1 MISKLTSRRFSER
14 LFLKYIWVLVAVCA
28 VLFANVGFEFWVFY
42 KERMTS
48 VLRIEQEEAEKAA
61 VKIYELLNQIEVQL
75 GWTTR
80 RPWTAP
86 ESDRQRLELWRLLL
100 RQVPAITDAALLDS
114 AGREEL
120 GVSRIGLDRI
130 GSGVDLSKEHKFVR
144 AVTLGSY
151 HGPVYFRAE
160 SEPYMTIA
168 LASTGA
174 KPTVSVAEVNLK
186 FMWDTISQIKVG
198 ENGYAYVVDTQGRLI
213 AHPDISLVL
222 RDTDLSNLV
231 QVQAARAARAGGT
244 VESAAEFASDIH
256 GRNVLYAYAPIGT
269 IGWVVFVELP
279 LAEAFAPV
287 YHSIVRA
294 ILLLAGGAAVALL
307 MGLFLARRIVRPI
320 ERLQEFA
327 ATVRSTNNYSLRLNY
342 TSRDE
347 IGALSAEFNNMLS
360 EFVAFRDREIA
371 HQAELARAERL
382 AAIGEITSSIAHD
395 FANLL
400 TPILGNLDLVE
411 KQLNNSRS
419 LARIKAAIAA
429 AKHGEALVQ
438 SLLSFARQEPLLLTF
453 VDVNSTIVHMK
464 DLLSQTLGSSD
475 RLTVDLA
482 PGAWSAR
489 VDASGVNTAILN
501 LVINARDAITGG
513 GAVRVSTANA
523 VLRGQVNGL
532 AGDFVAIAVS
542 DTGCGMSAEVRERA
556 FEPLFTTKA
565 PGKGTGLGLS
575 SVYGFAKRC
584 GGTVT
589 IDSEVG
595 KGTTVTLYLPRVE
608 SAATVRQD

>member
-1 MISKLTSRRFSER
+1 M
-14 LFLKYIWVLVAVCA
+14 AVCT
-28 VLFANVGFEFWVFY
+28 VLFANVAFEFWDFY
-42 KERMTS
+42 KERKTS
-48 VLRIEQEEAEKAA
+48 ILRIEQEQAEQAA
-61 VKIYELLNQIEVQL
+61 VKIYELLNKIEVQL
-75 GWTTR
+75 SWTTR

-86 ESDRQRLELWRLLL
+86 ESGQQRLELWRLLL

-130 GSGVDLSKEHKFVR
+130 GSGGDFSKDPKFVQ
-144 AVTLGSY
+144 AVTYGSY
-151 HGPVYFRAE
+151 YGPIYFRAE
-160 SEPYMTIA
+160 SEPYMTLA
-168 LASTGA
+168 LARPGA

-186 FMWDTISQIKVG
+186 FMWETISQIKVG
-198 ENGYAYVVDTQGRLI
+198 ENGYAYVVDAQGRLI

-222 RDTDLSNLV
+222 RNTDLSSLA
-231 QVQAARAARAGGT
+231 QVQAARATRAGGT
-244 VESAAEFASDIH
+244 VVASAAEVASDID
-256 GRNVLYAYAPIGT
+256 GRSVLYAYAPVGT
-269 IGWVVFVELP
+269 IGWFVFIELP
-279 LAEAFAPV
+279 AAEAFAPV
-287 YHSIVRA
+287 YASVVRA
-294 ILLLAGGAAVALL
+294 ILLLVVGAAVALL

-320 ERLQEFA
+320 ERLHEFA
-327 ATVRSTNNYSLRLNY
+327 ATVRSTKNYNLRLNY

-347 IGALSAEFNNMLS
+347 IGELSAEFDNMLS
-360 EFVAFRDREIA
+360 ELAALRDREIA
-371 HQAELARAERL
+371 DQAELARAERL
-382 AAIGEITSSIAHD
+382 AAIGEVTSSVAHD

-411 KQLNNSRS
+411 KQFNHPRS
-419 LARIKAAIAA
+419 LSRIKAAIAA

-438 SLLSFARQEPLLLTF
+438 SLLSFARQEPLMFTI
-453 VDVNSTIVHMK
+453 VDVNSTVVQMK
-464 DLLSQTLGSSD
+464 DLLGQTLGSPAK
-475 RLTVDLA
+475 LMIGLA
-482 PGAWSAR
+482 PGIWSVR
-489 VDASGVNTAILN
+489 VDASGVDTAILN

-523 VLRGQVNGL
+523 VLRGQVNGR
-532 AGDFVAIAVS
+532 AGDFVAITVS

-556 FEPLFTTKA
+556 FDPLFTTKA

-595 KGTTVTLYLPRVE
+595 KGTTVTIYLPRAE
-608 SAATVRQD
+608 SAASVRQH